1 MLISLLLFISL
12 QGYATVKNELR
23 SELIADH
30 HPLTY
35 KQANEIIFTKLSYPN
50 QQACS
55 VYSPSFCL
63 SLDVIPHHTIMNIEH
78 TWPQS
83 LGAHGIAKSDLHH
96 LFPATSSSNA
106 RRGSF
111 PFCDV
116 LVVQWQEDG
125 SKFGTNEFGEHCFE
139 PPAQHKGNV
148 ARALF
153 YFATRYDF
161 SIDEHQEM
169 YLRKWHTEDAV
180 DAAELLRN
188 SEIKSFQNVSNPFI
202 DHPELVDEITDF

>member
-1 MLISLLLFISL
+1 MLMSLLLLASL
-12 QGYATVKNELR
+12 HSFADVKSDLR
-23 SELIADH
+23 SELIANH
-30 HPLTY
+30 QPITY
-35 KQANEIIFTKLSYPN
+35 KQANEILFTKLSSPD
-50 QQACS
+50 QQTCS

-63 SLDVIPHHTIMNIEH
+63 AFGAIPHHTVMNIEH

-111 PFCDV
+111 PFCEV
-116 LVVQWQEDG
+116 AVAQWQEDG
-125 SKFGTNEFGEHCFE
+125 SQLGFNEFGEHCFE

-153 YFATRYDF
+153 YFATRYGF

-169 YLRKWHTEDAV
+169 FLRKWNSEDLV

-188 SEIKSFQNVSNPFI
+188 SEIKTFQNISNPFI
-202 DHPELVDEITDF
+202 DQSELVNEILDF

>member
-1 MLISLLLFISL
+1 MLIGLLLIASL
-12 QGYATVKNELR
+12 NSFASVKNELR
-23 SELIADH
+23 SELIANH
-30 HPLTY
+30 QPITY
-35 KQANEIIFTKLSYPN
+35 KQANEILFTKLSTPD
-50 QQACS
+50 QQTCS

-63 SLDVIPHHTIMNIEH
+63 AFGSIPHHTIMNIEH

-116 LVVQWQEDG
+116 SVVQWEEDG
-125 SKFGTNEFGEHCFE
+125 SKLGFNEFGEHCFE
-139 PPAQHKGNV
+139 PPAAHKGNV

-169 YLRKWHTEDAV
+169 YLRKWNSEDLI

-188 SEIKSFQNVSNPFI
+188 SE
-202 DHPELVDEITDF
+202 